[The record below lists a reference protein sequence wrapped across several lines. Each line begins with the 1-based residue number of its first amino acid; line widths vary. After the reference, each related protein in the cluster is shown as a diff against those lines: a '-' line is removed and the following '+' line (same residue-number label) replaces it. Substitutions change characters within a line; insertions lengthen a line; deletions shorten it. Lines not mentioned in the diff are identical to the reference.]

1 MLSSQTVNG
10 TAHMRKIDK
19 TELTHINLRVGVI
32 PMGLIHEACGT
43 TGEITRDSGTITL
56 RPIRTKFGI
65 IRLARSHHRKNSC
78 FEKPRYYF
86 VTIYQIDHG
95 RSSCWKF

>member
-1 MLSSQTVNG
+1 M
-10 TAHMRKIDK
+10 K
-19 TELTHINLRVGVI
+19 RVE
-32 PMGLIHEACGT
+32 P

-95 RSSCWKF
+95 SLDRTDLPVGNFKLNARSERWSTVYNIFSWTALL